1 MASREFLKILQ
12 SARFG
17 DVSAQQNL
25 ASAYLTGAFN
35 TPIQPANSLVWL
47 EKSYFSITNQLVTD
61 IKPDDVYDLDFSGS
75 LAPVV
80 SLLSTIPLANTV
92 GSPAFPFGWKLFW
105 KLAVA
110 LPSTVSKDSLLS
122 ASSSISQAVLN
133 ARWQLIQF
141 LLSPEYADEQ
151 TRLQVW
157 LASTDIAEMDFMP
170 AADLPSLQLV
180 CKSYLQSLAETESGF
195 TQAAKELLLRLQ
207 PKDETLSGLWSQ
219 WLASGKQ
226 DHLLEAAEMGL
237 TIARLTLGL
246 QLAQLDAVST
256 STPVAAEVDTGRSN
270 ASLKKA
276 VYWLELAAKD
286 GDRDAW
292 FTLGEI
298 YRRPQFSGYNAT
310 ESDRCFDRAA
320 DLGHAQ
326 AQFRKG
332 ANLWRKREK
341 LDEKVKGLQASY
353 WVWQAQQQGV
363 HEARDLLAKILES
376 CPKPA
381 VNDWH
386 DLALLA
392 EQAINRHAEY
402 KIEYEWLLVCHRL
415 VIANQ
420 FHFSKAE
427 LLLADIAQLQHE
439 HCVVVDIRWELPKIL
454 PRLIQIETIGQRRAL
469 LAAGK
474 VFTSNTNSTPGAT
487 SESRDSIARD
497 AAYED
502 ELVDSRMREG
512 NLRQRRY
519 RFDKVSQWLLST
531 FTKEAARKSP
541 KRSDGALLSLGL
553 LLCLGPGFIELCI
566 F

>member
-1 MASREFLKILQ
+1 MASRQFLKILQ

-17 DVSAQQNL
+17 DVSAQQSL
-25 ASAYLTGAFN
+25 ASAYLTGAFK
-35 TPIQPANSLVWL
+35 TPPQPANSLVWL
-47 EKSYFSITNQLVTD
+47 EKSYLSITNQIVTD
-61 IKPDDVYDLDFSGS
+61 TSSGDASDFGFSDS
-75 LAPVV
+75 LLPIF

-105 KLAVA
+105 KLAD
-110 LPSTVSKDSLLS
+110 VSSSFDA
-122 ASSSISQAVLN
+122 ASSPLSEAALN

-141 LLSPEYADEQ
+141 LLSPEYLDEQ
-151 TRLQVW
+151 ARLRDW
-157 LASTDIAEMDFMP
+157 LASSDAEEIDSLP
-170 AADLPSLQLV
+170 AGDLPALQLV
-180 CKSYLQSLAETESGF
+180 CKSYLQSLAETENTF

-219 WLASGKQ
+219 WLASGKP

-246 QLAQLDAVST
+246 QLAQLDGVSD
-256 STPVAAEVDTGRSN
+256 SVSNSASSSSSSEVDKGRSN

-292 FTLGEI
+292 FALGEI
-298 YRRPQFSGYNAT
+298 YRRPQFSGYNAS

-363 HEARDLLAKILES
+363 HEAKDLLTKILES
-376 CPKPA
+376 CPKPS

-392 EQAINRHAEY
+392 EQAISRHAEY
-402 KIEYEWLLVCHRL
+402 KIEYEWLLLCHRL

-474 VFTSNTNSTPGAT
+474 VFAGNNGSELGAV
-487 SESRDSIARD
+487 SKSRDPIARNTD
-497 AAYED
+497 EFED
-502 ELVDSRMREG
+502 DLFNSREREG

-519 RFDKVSQWLLST
+519 RFDKVSQWLQDT
-531 FTKEAARKSP
+531 FAKEATKPPST
-541 KRSDGALLSLGL
+541 KKK
-553 LLCLGPGFIELCI
+553 
-566 F
+566 

>member
-1 MASREFLKILQ
+1 MASRQFLKILQ

-17 DVSAQQNL
+17 DVSAQQSL
-25 ASAYLTGAFN
+25 ASAYLTGAFK
-35 TPIQPANSLVWL
+35 TPPQPANSLVWL
-47 EKSYFSITNQLVTD
+47 EKCYLSIKNQSVIDRSSGDLSDFEFSEPLVP
-61 IKPDDVYDLDFSGS
+61 IF
-75 LAPVV
+75 

-105 KLAVA
+105 KLANTSLSV
-110 LPSTVSKDSLLS
+110 DSL
-122 ASSSISQAVLN
+122 SSPISQAALN

-151 TRLQVW
+151 VRLRDW
-157 LASTDIAEMDFMP
+157 LTAIDTDEIDTLPATDMP
-170 AADLPSLQLV
+170 ALQLV
-180 CKSYLQSLAETESGF
+180 CKSYLESLTETENNF
-195 TQAAKELLLRLQ
+195 TQAAKELLLCLQ

-219 WLASGKQ
+219 WLASGKENY
-226 DHLLEAAEMGL
+226 LLEAAEMGL

-246 QLAQLDAVST
+246 QLAQLDGASDSVSDAVSN
-256 STPVAAEVDTGRSN
+256 SASPPGSSEVDKRRSN

-292 FTLGEI
+292 FALGEI
-298 YRRPQFSGYNAT
+298 YRRPQFSGYNAK

-320 DLGHAQ
+320 DLGHAK

-341 LDEKVKGLQASY
+341 LAEKVKGLQASY

-363 HEARDLLAKILES
+363 HEAKDLLTKILES

-381 VNDWH
+381 LNDWH

-402 KIEYEWLLVCHRL
+402 KIEYEWLLLCHRL
-415 VIANQ
+415 IIANQ

-439 HCVVVDIRWELPKIL
+439 HCVVVDIRWVLPKIL

-474 VFTSNTNSTPGAT
+474 VFAGNNGSELGAA
-487 SESRDSIARD
+487 SKSRDPIARNAD
-497 AAYED
+497 EYED
-502 ELVDSRMREG
+502 DLFNSREREG

-519 RFDKVSQWLLST
+519 RFDKVSQWLLDT
-531 FTKEAARKSP
+531 FTKQATTSP
-541 KRSDGALLSLGL
+541 VKKK
-553 LLCLGPGFIELCI
+553 
-566 F
+566 

>member
-1 MASREFLKILQ
+1 MASRQFLKILQ

-17 DVSAQQNL
+17 NVSAQQNL
-25 ASAYLTGAFN
+25 AAVYLSGAFN
-35 TPIQPANSLVWL
+35 TPIQPVNALVWL
-47 EKSYFSITNQLVTD
+47 EKSYLSIINQSVADLSSDD
-61 IKPDDVYDLDFSGS
+61 IFDFDITKP
-75 LAPVV
+75 LAPIF

-92 GSPAFPFGWKLFW
+92 GSPAFPFGWSLFW
-105 KLAVA
+105 KLAKVPDSLAPSPSFDNLNSPHSEVA
-110 LPSTVSKDSLLS
+110 LS
-122 ASSSISQAVLN
+122 

-141 LLSPEYADEQ
+141 LLSPEYANEQ
-151 TRLQVW
+151 TRLRDW
-157 LASTDIAEMDFMP
+157 LNSSDAGEIDSVP
-170 AADLPSLQLV
+170 AADLPGLQLV
-180 CKSYLQSLAETESGF
+180 CKSYLQSLAENENTF

-207 PKDETLSGLWSQ
+207 PKDETLSGIWSQ
-219 WLASGKQ
+219 WLASGKY

-246 QLAQLDAVST
+246 QLAQLDGASD
-256 STPVAAEVDTGRSN
+256 SASSSGSSNVDKGRSN

-286 GDRDAW
+286 GDRNAW
-292 FTLGEI
+292 FALGEI
-298 YRRPQFSGYNAT
+298 YRRPQFSGYNAS

-363 HEARDLLAKILES
+363 GEAKDLLTKILES
-376 CPKPA
+376 CPKPTA
-381 VNDWH
+381 NDWH

-402 KIEYEWLLVCHRL
+402 KIEYEWLLLCHRL

-474 VFTSNTNSTPGAT
+474 VFTGNASSELGA
-487 SESRDSIARD
+487 SSASRAPINRNAVDD
-497 AAYED
+497 ED
-502 ELVDSRMREG
+502 ELFESRSREG

-531 FTKEAARKSP
+531 FTKEANATSE
-541 KRSDGALLSLGL
+541 KRLPSKKAG
-553 LLCLGPGFIELCI
+553 
-566 F
+566 

>member
-47 EKSYFSITNQLVTD
+47 EKSYLSITNQLVIDTSSGEAS
-61 IKPDDVYDLDFSGS
+61 DLAVSGP
-75 LAPVV
+75 LLPIF
-80 SLLSTIPLANTV
+80 SLLSTIPLAITV

-105 KLAVA
+105 RLAVA
-110 LPSTVSKDSLLS
+110 LPSLTSADSPLS
-122 ASSSISQAVLN
+122 APPPISQAVLN
-133 ARWQLIQF
+133 ARWQLIQC

-151 TRLQVW
+151 VRLRYW
-157 LASTDIAEMDFMP
+157 LASLDLEEMDLLP
-170 AADLPSLQLV
+170 AADLPALQLV
-180 CKSYLQSLAETESGF
+180 CKSYLQSLAESENSF

-219 WLASGKQ
+219 WLESGKP
-226 DHLLEAAEMGL
+226 DYLLEAAEMGL

-246 QLAQLDAVST
+246 QLAQLDGISDSVFSDSDSASGI
-256 STPVAAEVDTGRSN
+256 SEVDKGRSN

-286 GDRDAW
+286 GDRNAW
-292 FTLGEI
+292 FALGEI

-310 ESDRCFDRAA
+310 ESDHCFDRAA

-341 LDEKVKGLQASY
+341 LDEQVKGLQASY
-353 WVWQAQQQGV
+353 WVWQSQQQGV
-363 HEARDLLAKILES
+363 HEAKDLLTKILES

-381 VNDWH
+381 ANDWH
-386 DLALLA
+386 ELALLA

-402 KIEYEWLLVCHRL
+402 KIEYEWLLLCHRL

-474 VFTSNTNSTPGAT
+474 VFAGNNG
-487 SESRDSIARD
+487 SELGSASKSRDPIERNTD
-497 AAYED
+497 EYED
-502 ELVDSRMREG
+502 DLLNSREREG

-519 RFDKVSQWLLST
+519 RFDKVSQWLLDT
-531 FTKEAARKSP
+531 FTKESTRPPP
-541 KRSDGALLSLGL
+541 KKK
-553 LLCLGPGFIELCI
+553 
-566 F
+566 

>member
-1 MASREFLKILQ
+1 MASRQFLKILQ

-25 ASAYLTGAFN
+25 ASAYLTGAFS

-61 IKPDDVYDLDFSGS
+61 INSDDAFDLGFSDS
-75 LAPVV
+75 LAPVF
-80 SLLSTIPLANTV
+80 SLLSTVPLANTV

-105 KLAVA
+105 RLAVA
-110 LPSTVSKDSLLS
+110 LPTSPPKDSPLS
-122 ASSSISQAVLN
+122 APSSISQAGLN

-151 TRLQVW
+151 THLHNW
-157 LASTDIAEMDFMP
+157 LKSSDIAEMNFIP
-170 AADLPSLQLV
+170 ATDLPSLQLV
-180 CKSYLQSLAETESGF
+180 CKSYLQSLAETESSF

-246 QLAQLDAVST
+246 QLAQLDGVFGSGSDSADAPITIST
-256 STPVAAEVDTGRSN
+256 AASGTAEVDKGRSN

-286 GDRDAW
+286 GNRDAW
-292 FTLGEI
+292 FALGEI

-332 ANLWRKREK
+332 ANLWRRREK
-341 LDEKVKGLQASY
+341 LEEKVKGLQASY

-381 VNDWH
+381 ANDWH

-402 KIEYEWLLVCHRL
+402 KIEYEWLLLCHRL
-415 VIANQ
+415 IIANQ

-454 PRLIQIETIGQRRAL
+454 PRLIQIETIAQRRAL

-474 VFTSNTNSTPGAT
+474 VFTGNTSGALGAT
-487 SESRDSIARD
+487 SGLRDSIARD
-497 AAYED
+497 AADED
-502 ELVDSRMREG
+502 ELAESREREG

-519 RFDKVSQWLLST
+519 RFEKVSQWLIST
-531 FTKEAARKSP
+531 FSKEID
-541 KRSDGALLSLGL
+541 RSSRGKLKNKN
-553 LLCLGPGFIELCI
+553 
-566 F
+566 

>member
-1 MASREFLKILQ
+1 MASRQFLKIQQ

-25 ASAYLTGAFN
+25 AAAYLNGEFN

-47 EKSYFSITNQLVTD
+47 EKSYLSITNQSVKD
-61 IKPDDVYDLDFSGS
+61 ASSDVASNLELSDL
-75 LAPVV
+75 LARVF
-80 SLLSTIPLANTV
+80 SLLSSIPLANTV

-105 KLAVA
+105 KIADASIPSAPL
-110 LPSTVSKDSLLS
+110 LPSDSPLS
-122 ASSSISQAVLN
+122 ITPPIPQVALN

-141 LLSPEYADEQ
+141 LLSPEHLEEQ
-151 TRLQVW
+151 ARLRDW
-157 LASTDIAEMDFMP
+157 LSSADIAKMDSVP
-170 AADLPSLQLV
+170 ATDLPALQLV
-180 CKSYLQSLAETESGF
+180 CKTYLQSLAESENTY

-219 WLASGKQ
+219 WLATGNQ
-226 DHLLEAAEMGL
+226 DHLLKAAEMGL
-237 TIARLTLGL
+237 TLARLTLGL
-246 QLAQLDAVST
+246 QLAQLDGISASSAST
-256 STPVAAEVDTGRSN
+256 SVSSSSALANPSSAPEHSVVDKVRSN

-292 FTLGEI
+292 FALGEI
-298 YRRPQFSGYNAT
+298 YRRPQFSGYNAK

-353 WVWQAQQQGV
+353 WVWQAQQQGI
-363 HEARDLLAKILES
+363 HDAKDLLTKILES
-376 CPKPA
+376 YPKPA
-381 VNDWH
+381 ANNWH

-402 KIEYEWLLVCHRL
+402 KIEYEWLLLCHRL
-415 VIANQ
+415 IIANQ

-474 VFTSNTNSTPGAT
+474 VFAGNNG
-487 SESRDSIARD
+487 SELAAGSKSRDPIVRNSEG
-497 AAYED
+497 YED
-502 ELVDSRMREG
+502 DLFNCREREG

-519 RFDKVSQWLLST
+519 RLDKVSEWLLHT
-531 FTKEAARKSP
+531 FTKE
-541 KRSDGALLSLGL
+541 GAT
-553 LLCLGPGFIELCI
+553 PPNKKK
-566 F
+566 

>member
-1 MASREFLKILQ
+1 MASRQFLKILQ

-17 DVSAQQNL
+17 DVSAQQSL
-25 ASAYLTGAFN
+25 AYAYLTGAFK
-35 TPIQPANSLVWL
+35 TPPQPANSLVWL
-47 EKSYFSITNQLVTD
+47 EKSYLSITNQIVID
-61 IKPDDVYDLDFSGS
+61 SSPGDASDLAFSDS
-75 LAPVV
+75 LLPIF
-80 SLLSTIPLANTV
+80 SLLSTIPLVNTV

-105 KLAVA
+105 KLAD
-110 LPSTVSKDSLLS
+110 VSLS
-122 ASSSISQAVLN
+122 SDTASSPLSQAALN

-151 TRLQVW
+151 ARLCDW
-157 LASTDIAEMDFMP
+157 LASNDAGEMDSLP
-170 AADLPSLQLV
+170 AADMPALQLV
-180 CKSYLQSLAETESGF
+180 CKAYLQSLAESENTF

-219 WLASGKQ
+219 WLTSGKP
-226 DHLLEAAEMGL
+226 DYLLEAAEMGL

-246 QLAQLDAVST
+246 QLAKLDGASDSVSV
-256 STPVAAEVDTGRSN
+256 SASSSSEVEKGRSN

-292 FTLGEI
+292 FALGEI
-298 YRRPQFSGYNAT
+298 YRRPQFSGYNAS
-310 ESDRCFDRAA
+310 ESDHCFDRAA

-363 HEARDLLAKILES
+363 HDAKDLLTKILES

-381 VNDWH
+381 SNDWH

-392 EQAINRHAEY
+392 EQAISRHAEY
-402 KIEYEWLLVCHRL
+402 KIEYEWLLLCHRL

-420 FHFSKAE
+420 FQFSKAE

-474 VFTSNTNSTPGAT
+474 VFAGNNGSELGAVSKSRDPIARNTN
-487 SESRDSIARD
+487 E
-497 AAYED
+497 YED
-502 ELVDSRMREG
+502 DLLNSREREG

-519 RFDKVSQWLLST
+519 RFDKVSQWLLDT
-531 FTKEAARKSP
+531 FTKEAP
-541 KRSDGALLSLGL
+541 KLLQTKKK
-553 LLCLGPGFIELCI
+553 
-566 F
+566 

>member
-1 MASREFLKILQ
+1 MASRQFLKILQ

-25 ASAYLTGAFN
+25 ARVYLSGAFN

-47 EKSYFSITNQLVTD
+47 EKSYLSIINQSVIDTSSDDAPDLSFSD
-61 IKPDDVYDLDFSGS
+61 S
-75 LAPVV
+75 LAPIF

-105 KLAVA
+105 RLAETT
-110 LPSTVSKDSLLS
+110 PHP
-122 ASSSISQAVLN
+122 SSSDSALSTPSQLALN
-133 ARWQLIQF
+133 TRWQLIQF
-141 LLSPEYADEQ
+141 LLSPEYAVEQ
-151 TRLQVW
+151 ARLRDW
-157 LASTDIAEMDFMP
+157 LASTDLAAMDFMP
-170 AADLPSLQLV
+170 ATDLPSLQLV
-180 CKSYLQSLAETESGF
+180 CKSYLQSLAETENNF

-237 TIARLTLGL
+237 TVARLTLGL
-246 QLAQLDAVST
+246 QLAQLDGVSGSAPT
-256 STPVAAEVDTGRSN
+256 VGSGAAKADQGRSN

-292 FTLGEI
+292 FALGEI
-298 YRRPQFSGYNAT
+298 YRRPQFSGYNAA

-320 DLGHAQ
+320 DLGHAE

-332 ANLWRKREK
+332 ANLWRRREK
-341 LDEKVKGLQASY
+341 LEERVKGLQASY

-363 HEARDLLAKILES
+363 QEASTLLSKILES
-376 CPKPA
+376 CPHPTS
-381 VNDWH
+381 NDWH

-402 KIEYEWLLVCHRL
+402 KIEYEWLLLCHRL

-474 VFTSNTNSTPGAT
+474 VFTGSANSELGTVSA
-487 SESRDSIARD
+487 SRDSMASNVVD
-497 AAYED
+497 DED
-502 ELVDSRMREG
+502 ELFESREREG

-519 RFDKVSQWLLST
+519 RFDKVNQWLLST
-531 FTKEAARKSP
+531 FTKEAATTSP
-541 KRSDGALLSLGL
+541 KRK
-553 LLCLGPGFIELCI
+553 
-566 F
+566 

>member
-1 MASREFLKILQ
+1 MASRQFLKILQ

-61 IKPDDVYDLDFSGS
+61 ISLDDAFDFGSSGS
-75 LAPVV
+75 LAPVFN
-80 SLLSTIPLANTV
+80 LLSTIPLATTV
-92 GSPAFPFGWKLFW
+92 GSPAFPFGWMLFW
-105 KLAVA
+105 KLAEA
-110 LPSTVSKDSLLS
+110 TPHP
-122 ASSSISQAVLN
+122 SSSDSAPLTLTPFALN

-141 LLSPEYADEQ
+141 LLSPEYVDEQ
-151 TRLQVW
+151 TRLRDW
-157 LASTDIAEMDFMP
+157 LASTDLAALDFMP
-170 AADLPSLQLV
+170 ATDLPSLQLV
-180 CKSYLQSLAETESGF
+180 CKSYLQSLAETESSF

-219 WLASGKQ
+219 WLTTGKP
-226 DHLLEAAEMGL
+226 DYLLEAAESGL
-237 TIARLTLGL
+237 TVARLTLGL
-246 QLAQLDAVST
+246 QMAQLDGITGSGSAPTVVSG
-256 STPVAAEVDTGRSN
+256 AAKVDQGRSN

-292 FTLGEI
+292 FALGEI

-320 DLGHAQ
+320 DLGHAE

-332 ANLWRKREK
+332 ANLWRRREK
-341 LDEKVKGLQASY
+341 LEERVKGLQASY

-363 HEARDLLAKILES
+363 SEAKDLLTKILES
-376 CPKPA
+376 CPHPTS
-381 VNDWH
+381 NDWH
-386 DLALLA
+386 ELALLA

-402 KIEYEWLLVCHRL
+402 KIEYEWLLLCHRL
-415 VIANQ
+415 VVANQ
-420 FHFSKAE
+420 FHLSKAE

-474 VFTSNTNSTPGAT
+474 VFASNTK
-487 SESRDSIARD
+487 SELSSASAARNPMTRD
-497 AAYED
+497 AAED
-502 ELVDSRMREG
+502 EDEVIEGRVREG

-531 FTKEAARKSP
+531 FTKETNIPSTQKLNN
-541 KRSDGALLSLGL
+541 KRTT
-553 LLCLGPGFIELCI
+553 
-566 F
+566 

>member
-1 MASREFLKILQ
+1 MASRQFLKILQ

-17 DVSAQQNL
+17 DVSAQQSL

-47 EKSYFSITNQLVTD
+47 EKSYFSIANQLVAD
-61 IKPDDVYDLDFSGS
+61 ISLEDSPDLGFSDS
-75 LAPVV
+75 LTPTF
-80 SLLSTIPLANTV
+80 SLLSSIPLANTV

-105 KLAVA
+105 KMADASSPLAPL
-110 LPSTVSKDSLLS
+110 LPSDATPLTPPLIPPL
-122 ASSSISQAVLN
+122 ALN

-141 LLSPEYADEQ
+141 LLSPEYLEEQ
-151 TRLQVW
+151 ARLRDW
-157 LASTDIAEMDFMP
+157 LSSAAITDIDSVP
-170 AADLPSLQLV
+170 ASDLPALQLV
-180 CKSYLQSLAETESGF
+180 CKTYLQSFAESENSY
-195 TQAAKELLLRLQ
+195 TQGAKELLVRLQ

-219 WLASGKQ
+219 WLTTGNQ

-237 TIARLTLGL
+237 TLARLTLGL
-246 QLAQLDAVST
+246 RLAQLDGVSVSSAST
-256 STPVAAEVDTGRSN
+256 SISSSSSLPSSPSTSGDSLVDKGRSN

-292 FTLGEI
+292 FALGEI
-298 YRRPQFSGYNAT
+298 YRRPQFSGYNAK

-332 ANLWRKREK
+332 SNLWRKREK
-341 LDEKVKGLQASY
+341 LNEKVKGLQASY

-363 HEARDLLAKILES
+363 HDAKDLLTRILES
-376 CPKPA
+376 CPKPTA
-381 VNDWH
+381 NDWH

-392 EQAINRHAEY
+392 DQAINRHAEY
-402 KIEYEWLLVCHRL
+402 KIEYEWLLLCHRL

-474 VFTSNTNSTPGAT
+474 VFAGNNG
-487 SESRDSIARD
+487 SELRAASKSRDLFVRNAEE
-497 AAYED
+497 YED
-502 ELVDSRMREG
+502 DLFNSREREG
-512 NLRQRRY
+512 NLRQLRY
-519 RFDKVSQWLLST
+519 RLVKVSEWLLNT
-531 FTKEAARKSP
+531 FTKETGTPSP
-541 KRSDGALLSLGL
+541 KKK
-553 LLCLGPGFIELCI
+553 
-566 F
+566 